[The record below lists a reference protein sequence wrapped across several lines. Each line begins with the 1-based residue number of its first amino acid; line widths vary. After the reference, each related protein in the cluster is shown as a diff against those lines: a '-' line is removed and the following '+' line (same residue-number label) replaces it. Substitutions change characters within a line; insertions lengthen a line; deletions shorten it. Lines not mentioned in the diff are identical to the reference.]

1 MLSLSVNCLFH
12 ILSLL
17 PVRMTGAL
25 GAGIGRLFYYLDKR
39 HRHIALRNLSRIYP
53 EQGQSWRRHIARESV
68 AEMGRTLFEMPH
80 VFLRSRAFLLSRIDY
95 DGVDEAKSL
104 IASGQSVIFT
114 TCHHS
119 NWELAAQTMALLDC
133 PSDQIY
139 RALRQQPLDILLKK
153 WRERFG
159 NTLHSRSENIRW
171 LPKAIRSG
179 HAVALMIDQ
188 HLSTGEPIPFLGHQA
203 NTTTLPTIFTIKK
216 DIPVFAATL
225 HRIGH
230 QFRFRME
237 FRQVSFPPKTLHK
250 QRDIIERTRMISD
263 AFAPAIHARPELW
276 LWVHRRWL
284 YLDEQEDMA
293 IHK

>member
-1 MLSLSVNCLFH
+1 VLSLSANCLFH
-12 ILSLL
+12 VLSLL
-17 PVRMTGAL
+17 PVRLTGAL

-53 EQGQSWRRHIARESV
+53 EQSRSWQRRVARESV

-95 DGVDEAKSL
+95 EGVDTTKSL
-104 IASGQSVIFT
+104 IDSGQSVIFT

-119 NWELAAQTMALLDC
+119 NWELAAQTMALLGY

-139 RALRQQPLDILLKK
+139 RTLRQQPLDILLKQ

-159 NTLHSRSENIRW
+159 NALHSRSENIRW
-171 LPKAIRSG
+171 LPRVIRSG

-203 NTTTLPTIFTIKK
+203 NTTTLPTIFTIKQGT
-216 DIPVFAATL
+216 PVFAAIL

-237 FRQVSFPPKTLHK
+237 FRQISFPERSEDRQH
-250 QRDIIERTRMISD
+250 DIIERTGMISD
-263 AFAPAIHARPELW
+263 AFAPTIHARPELW

-284 YLDEQEDMA
+284 YLDEQEEQGNP
-293 IHK
+293 